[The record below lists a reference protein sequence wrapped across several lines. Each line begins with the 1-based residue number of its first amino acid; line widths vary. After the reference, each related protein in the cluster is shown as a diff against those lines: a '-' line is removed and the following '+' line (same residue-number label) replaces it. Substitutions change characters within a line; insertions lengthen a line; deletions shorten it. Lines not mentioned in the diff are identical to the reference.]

1 MGVIKAKR
9 ENKVYTISEQQKK
22 RYLQEGYDIYD
33 GEGNL
38 LEHSP
43 KKKISYS
50 EYEAVCKERDALKE
64 DAGGD
69 NPDVVNILTEYA
81 KEHEIDLGKSIS
93 QSGILKKIK
102 DTLREGE

>member
-1 MGVIKAKR
+1 MGVIKARR
-9 ENKVYTISEQQKK
+9 ENKVYTITEQQKE

-38 LEHSP
+38 TEHSP

-50 EYEAVCKERDALKE
+50 EYEAVCKERDTLKE
-64 DAGGD
+64 DGGGD
-69 NPDVVNILTEYA
+69 NPDVISILTVYA
-81 KEHEIDLGKSIS
+81 QEHGIDLGKSTS

-102 DTLREGE
+102 DAQKVGE